1 MSRHETWCIL
11 VGSILQVHHENSD
24 FGPKPVHK
32 YVPIG
37 PIMSCIKG
45 FGQGNVILV
54 IDIRV
59 LCTPSHFVVAQV
71 H

>member
-1 MSRHETWCIL
+1 MRLGAL
-11 VGSILQVHHENSD
+11 VGSILQVHHESSD

-32 YVPIG
+32 YVRIG

-45 FGQGNVILV
+45 FGQGNVIL

-59 LCTPSHFVVAQV
+59 LYTPHFAVAQV